1 MNLQEFYNKYG
12 RDLDFIVDGKS
23 LTQPKADCLHL
34 YDLVWHYKN
43 QMIHWFDSLPA
54 DQENPMSCV
63 TQEHWYSMYLE
74 KKRLEKRRLH
84 THHKS
89 YFIRP
94 TDYRYSADKRVTE
107 IKYFSDG
114 NYVVNK
120 LTQKTWIDIRYF
132 RDNVLVGKLD
142 KSCETDY
149 YIMRSST
156 ANGMY
161 LCPNCGVEMPLE
173 KLLDGCDYC
182 NSKFDISAYND
193 KVISVARV
201 FNRHD
206 RRSNEGYINFWNEAF
221 KYSFE
226 IPITYMRAFPPLL
239 LLMPLALLITGITAA
254 ATIPDLKKEHE
265 VHNHFLQQIRSSN
278 PGISIEEF
286 ISSLDSKLKSIHFA
300 DHPQDVAA
308 FVKCNIAP
316 YLMSNQSIIRCEL
329 GRFMIKGYRTDD
341 RFQYITLHR
350 SVRVWT
356 DCGNK
361 MKKDLRIVQVTLA
374 KQRDYK
380 HKSDISM
387 FTCQHC
393 GATISLT
400 EGGVCKYCG
409 TMMDYDAY
417 DWVIIDYKFVK

>member
-23 LTQPKADCLHL
+23 LTQPKADWLHL

-265 VHNHFLQQIRSSN
+265 VHNRFLQQIRSSN

-308 FVKCNIAP
+308 FVKCDITP

>member
-43 QMIHWFDSLPA
+43 QMIHWFDRLPA

-239 LLMPLALLITGITAA
+239 LFMPLALLITGITAA

-308 FVKCNIAP
+308 FVKCDIVP